1 MEPELCRLKE
11 EGSNETM
18 LSTLMDLRGR
28 AESDNKV
35 SEGPSPSH
43 TPPSPFSITLSVL
56 RESHRVNVFFF
67 FFSVLGFARS
77 Y

>member
-43 TPPSPFSITLSVL
+43 TPPPFSITLSVL
-56 RESHRVNVFFF
+56 RESQRVNVFF